1 MNEQEPI
8 KDEPSLAPL
17 TPRQQAFVR
26 EYLIDLNGTQAAIRA
41 GYNPN
46 NATVQASTL
55 LTYPNIHA
63 AVEKGR
69 AQRLSRVNMTSDTV
83 LQEISILANS
93 SIDHYYVDH
102 EGQIHLT
109 ELAPEGAMGAI
120 QSIKRK
126 TVFHYDDNNNVIDRT
141 YDVEIKLWDKP
152 GQLKLMAKHAGLNF
166 SDRVEITGKD
176 GDAIITKVIREI
188 VDPQDR

>member
-1 MNEQEPI
+1 MPEEEKSVPV
-8 KDEPSLAPL
+8 PL
-17 TPRQQAFVR
+17 LPRQQAFVA

-41 GYNPN
+41 GYSFNG
-46 NATVQASTL
+46 ADVQAIRL
-55 LTYPNIHA
+55 LADARIA
-63 AVEKGR
+63 DAIAKGK
-69 AQRLSRVNMTSDTV
+69 AQRISRVQMTADTV
-83 LQEISILANS
+83 LHEISILAKS

-126 TVFHYDDNNNVIDRT
+126 TVFHYDDDNNVIDRT

-166 SDRVEITGKD
+166 SDRVEVTGKD
-176 GDAIITKVIREI
+176 GGPVITKVIREI
-188 VDPQDR
+188 IDPKDSE